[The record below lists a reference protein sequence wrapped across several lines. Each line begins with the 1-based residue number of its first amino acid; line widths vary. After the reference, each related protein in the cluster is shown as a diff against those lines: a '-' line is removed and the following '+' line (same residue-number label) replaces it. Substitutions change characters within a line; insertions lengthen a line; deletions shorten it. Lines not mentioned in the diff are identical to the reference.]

1 MEIMGDERI
10 NGFWIVADCFYQF
23 LDILISRFQ
32 LFSAQ
37 DKMGLAHIWCFF
49 GFHHRIIYRNV
60 RLSAHIIP
68 PFGLVEQS
76 LSGNKLVFP

>member
-10 NGFWIVADCFYQF
+10 NGFWIVAACFYQ
-23 LDILISRFQ
+23 LPGVLISRLQ

-37 DKMGLAHIWCFF
+37 DKMGLANIWCLF
-49 GFHHRIIYRNV
+49 GFHYRIIYRNV
-60 RLSAHIIP
+60 RFSAHIIP